1 MDAYKSRYASE
12 TYTMCGIPSITLLG
26 SESDWQRMVELA
38 ITVIDAIHALQP
50 ITLGVGRLMR
60 AERPLDAG
68 AWLFVCPAHNFCV
81 ACGASTTWSHELC
94 QRCKSQRG
102 PQASVCL
109 HARACR
115 FIIYIHTHTILTVG
129 LPTAAATRLCS
140 QRGSSPRRRTCF
152 AHFVMAARPT
162 LQR

>member
-68 AWLFVCPAHNFCV
+68 AWLFVYPAHNFCV

-115 FIIYIHTHTILTVG
+115 FIIYIHTHTHTQSLQLVYLPQRPHACAVSVAHHRADARVLLIL
-129 LPTAAATRLCS
+129 
-140 QRGSSPRRRTCF
+140 
-152 AHFVMAARPT
+152 
-162 LQR
+162 